1 MNDRSHRLRRV
12 ARKYALDCRIADCA
26 AAQAERELRAL
37 VQQHQ
42 QLSAARHMMAI
53 DCGQGRA
60 ADLAAS
66 AEWLSRLAIASFN
79 LEPAVQTARA
89 LASARKRDA
98 QQAIGRRDII
108 DRRINEAHK
117 SEKRLAEIGQSS
129 SAVGKPRRGKRA

>member
-60 ADLAAS
+60 ADLAA
-66 AEWLSRLAIASFN
+66 
-79 LEPAVQTARA
+79 RA

-129 SAVGKPRRGKRA
+129 SAGGKPRRGKQA